1 MAFTR
6 LPVMVVNS
14 SSCGSFILVSGP
26 MISCTSP
33 PEQKFDRLPH
43 EGDSVVVEGYTAT
56 VLDMQGHRVAQVR
69 IAKSG
74 EPSESA
80 DGGEA

>member
-1 MAFTR
+1 MTTIGG
-6 LPVMVVNS
+6 VV
-14 SSCGSFILVSGP
+14 FRHL
-26 MISCTSP
+26 
-33 PEQKFDRLPH
+33 DRLPH

-56 VLDMQGHRVAQVR
+56 FLDMQGHRVAQVR